1 MFMARTASLLPTSN
15 AGARLRSL
23 VSLVSRITSI
33 FRSIAIVIAIAVVF
47 LFGVATTVYLSL
59 RSPEVKVPDVV
70 GKDRFEAEKILADAD
85 LKYRIRATRPSKSNP
100 DIVMF
105 QLPRAG
111 EVVKTGQTV
120 AMDISRVT
128 KEGETPENVTPD
140 EPVENRNTNSAANSN
155 ENKPK
160 KPKPKNTNENANGNT
175 NKTANANRA
184 NVNASPANVN
194 ATPRANMNAVPRAN
208 VNATPRANV
217 NRTVLPNVNAR
228 PAAANEN
235 KRPVAPRP
243 TPKP

>member
-1 MFMARTASLLPTSN
+1 
-15 AGARLRSL
+15 L
-23 VSLVSRITSI
+23 VSLVARIASI

-85 LKYRIRATRPSKSNP
+85 LKFRVRATRPSNQAKP
-100 DIVMF
+100 DTVLF
-105 QLPRAG
+105 QLPRPG

-120 AMDISRVT
+120 AMDISRAA

-140 EPVENRNTNSAANSN
+140 EPSENRNTNSAANSN

-160 KPKPKNTNENANGNT
+160 KPRPRNTNENANANANGNT
-175 NKTANANRA
+175 NRPV
-184 NVNASPANVN
+184 NVNRPANVN
-194 ATPRANMNAVPRAN
+194 RSNVNAGAN

-217 NRTVLPNVNAR
+217 NRPANANTR
-228 PAAANEN
+228 PAAVNEN
-235 KRPVAPRP
+235 RRPVVPRP
-243 TPKP
+243 TPNRE